1 MREGGWFAPIAAPAI
16 NNENTV
22 LLNIVQNLCGVSVL
36 TYNFSIYMVLA
47 PKPIAVAFTSKSKGI
62 RDKWEYGNLPKLG
75 PYEG

>member
-1 MREGGWFAPIAAPAI
+1 
-16 NNENTV
+16 
-22 LLNIVQNLCGVSVL
+22 VL

-62 RDKWEYGNLPKLG
+62 IDKWEYGNLPKLG